1 MSNDTEVMT
10 APTARDPDRSDQA
23 GAGTLWL
30 YTLTTLLS
38 AVLLFSIQPMF
49 AKMVLPVLGGSP
61 SVWAVALAFFQG
73 ALLAGYLYAHGLM
86 RFLTPKQTGF
96 VHLLFCMIA
105 LVALPIALPEGWRE
119 PPPGDAYLWQ
129 FGLFAIAIGL
139 PFMAV
144 AANAPLL
151 QAWFARTG
159 HAQSADPYFL
169 YAASNLG
176 SFFALLGY
184 PLLLEPVFGATKLS
198 AFWAIGYIGL
208 MTAIALCFA
217 VIWRRQETQKATPLE
232 AAQSEG
238 GPADYV
244 LTWKDRVTWV
254 GLALVPAALLTAFTT
269 YVATDVASAPLIWV
283 IPLALYLLTFVIV
296 FRDSTPASQADDK
309 SVDIIAWLHVISV
322 FLVFLQLSQVWRGG
336 WFLTTSLGF
345 SAFVSGTLIAH
356 RTLYQNRPNA
366 KSLTE
371 FYLWMSFG
379 GVLGG
384 LFAAL
389 LAPKLFSEV
398 YEYPLLLALTLAC
411 RPGVVSALRS
421 GDFDVKSGTVK
432 IVAGIAAV
440 FGFAW
445 LCAQL
450 DWTFDRW
457 GSAMIL
463 IIALAIPLFYYWRRP
478 VHQLAV
484 ALMMVAV
491 LVFLPTAVH
500 VGNAERSYFGV
511 YRISKSDDGQFT
523 VLQHGSTL
531 HGAQRRQDAD
541 GNAVHDLEPATYY
554 YRGGPIH
561 YAVASVQHRLGQD
574 GKGHFGVV
582 GLGAGAMACHAK
594 PGETWKFYE
603 IDPVVVDIAR
613 SENFSFMKECQPDAE
628 VVVGDAR
635 LTLEKEP
642 DGAFDLLVI
651 DAFSSDAVP
660 VHLLT
665 QEALELYVS
674 KLKPEGVGVLHISN
688 RYLDLEG
695 VVHATLQNIDGVKA
709 FILEKSQDERDYE
722 KTSSQI
728 AVFSKDM
735 RVAHGF
741 MRYRGARTPR
751 YADLKP
757 WTDDASDILAPFLSN
772 LKKLSKRKR

>member
-1 MSNDTEVMT
+1 MPNDAQAITN
-10 APTARDPDRSDQA
+10 APAMISEKSYDA

-96 VHLLFCMIA
+96 VHLLFCLIA

-119 PPPGDAYLWQ
+119 PPQGDAYLWQ
-129 FGLFAIAIGL
+129 FGLFAVAIGL

-151 QAWFARTG
+151 QAWFARAG

-184 PLLLEPVFGATKLS
+184 PLLLEPMFGASKLS
-198 AFWAIGYIGL
+198 AFWAIGYICL
-208 MTAIALCFA
+208 ITAIALCFSI
-217 VIWRRQETQKATPLE
+217 VWRRQETQKARPLE
-232 AAQSEG
+232 APDSAG
-238 GPADYV
+238 GRSAAA
-244 LTWKDRVTWV
+244 LTWKDRATWV
-254 GLALVPAALLTAFTT
+254 CLAMVPAALLTAFTT

-296 FRDSTPASQADDK
+296 FRDSTPAGQDD
-309 SVDIIAWLHVISV
+309 DNATDMIAWLHVISV

-345 SAFVSGTLIAH
+345 SAFVSGTLVAH
-356 RTLYQNRPNA
+356 RTLYQNRPDA

-389 LAPKLFSEV
+389 IAPKLFSEV

-411 RPGVVSALRS
+411 RPGVVSAL
-421 GDFDVKSGTVK
+421 KSGNLNVTSGAAK
-432 IVAGIAAV
+432 IAAGMAAV

-445 LCAQL
+445 LCAQM

-457 GSAMIL
+457 GAALVL
-463 IIALAIPLFYYWRRP
+463 IIALAIPLFWNWRKP

-484 ALMMVAV
+484 ALIMVSV

-531 HGAQRRQDAD
+531 HGAQRRQDKD
-541 GNAVHDLEPATYY
+541 GNPVQDLEPATYY

-561 YAVASVQHRLGQD
+561 YAVAAVQHRLGKSA
-574 GKGHFGVV
+574 KGHFGVV
-582 GLGAGAMACHAK
+582 GLGAGAMACHAE

-613 SENFSFMKECQPDAE
+613 SENFSFMKECQPNAE

-642 DGAFDLLVI
+642 DGVFDLLVI

-660 VHLLT
+660 IHLLT
-665 QEALELYVS
+665 REALELYLS

-695 VVHATLQNIDGVKA
+695 VVHATLAQIDGVKA

-728 AVFSKDM
+728 AVFSKDR

-751 YADLKP
+751 YAELKP

-772 LKKLSKRKR
+772 LKRLSKRKR